1 MRFISR
7 VLVVIVALSTLVL
20 AREKVNISFQKLPIA
35 DFIKLTAEITH
46 KNILVNYKINGTVD
60 LITSSAVYDD
70 EVMGILVSVLESKGY
85 TLVENG
91 SVYEIVRSTEA
102 AKHNVKVVTKNAH
115 LQGTLMVT
123 QAIEV
128 KHENVDIVA
137 AKVRYLIS
145 KTAKLMTMKET
156 NTLLVTDYPKNIKTI
171 RKVIDDIAHD
181 NEKVVES
188 IVIEHADL
196 KKLNAQLTLIAK
208 SIFNVKVTSEKVQ
221 IMTNEGINAIVVV
234 GIRKNVKKIKELIT
248 KFDKA
253 QTISQRVQVINLKNS
268 DAKEVVKTLSDIITK
283 KKYADPTL
291 KPDISMNES
300 INSIII
306 VGEPQVI
313 EGLKI
318 IIKELDREKYQ
329 VYVKS
334 RIIEVSKSDAE
345 SLGVKYGF
353 ESGIATS
360 SGLYTLAANLGG
372 SAVAGSLVS
381 AKLSS
386 SLGNIKQGLALGA
399 SVDFLESNGA
409 SRTVSNPSILCVN
422 NKEST
427 IYVGKTL
434 SVSTGSISSA
444 INTTNVTNSFKR
456 EDIGLTLKI
465 KPRVSSQDKVSLETE
480 VKLENITQFDSN
492 GQPVTTKETVNTQSI
507 LRHGESII
515 IGGLVK
521 RFDKTNRT
529 KVPLLGDIP
538 LLGALFRS
546 DSSETQE
553 DNLIVILTPYIVS
566 KSEKLSKIQSD
577 LGELGQLQ
585 KAYDDKVFKKLN
597 EKLKAEKVEQS
608 EEDEENNESEEDEE

>member
-20 AREKVNISFQKLPIA
+20 AREKVNISFQKLPID

-70 EVMGILVSVLESKGY
+70 EVMGILISVLESKGY

-102 AKHNVKVVTKNAH
+102 AKHNVKVVTKDGP
-115 LQGTLMVT
+115 LGGSLMVT

-128 KHENVDIVA
+128 KYENVDIVA

-156 NTLLVTDYPKNIKTI
+156 NTLLVTDYPDNIKTI
-171 RKVIDDIAHD
+171 RKVIDDIASE
-181 NEKVVES
+181 NEKIVES
-188 IVIEHADL
+188 VIIKHADL
-196 KKLNAQLTLIAK
+196 KQLSAQLTLIAK
-208 SIFNVKVTSEKVQ
+208 SIFNVKVESDTVQ
-221 IMTNEGINAIVVV
+221 IMTNDGINAIVIV
-234 GIRKNVKKIKELIT
+234 GIRKNVDKLKDLIE

-268 DAKEVVKTLSDIITK
+268 DAKEVMTTLSDIITK

-291 KPDISMNES
+291 KPDISMNEG

-318 IIKELDREKYQ
+318 IISELDREKYQ

-334 RIIEVSKSDAE
+334 RIVEVSKTDAE
-345 SLGVKYGF
+345 SIGVKYGF
-353 ESGIATS
+353 ESGVATS

-381 AKLSS
+381 SKLSS

-399 SVDFLESNGA
+399 SLDFLESNGA
-409 SRTVSNPSILCVN
+409 SRTVSNPSVLCVN

-465 KPRVSSQDKVSLETE
+465 KPRVSSQDKVTLAAE
-480 VKLENITQFDSN
+480 VKLENITQFDAN
-492 GQPVTTKETVNTQSI
+492 GQPVTTKETVTTQSI

-521 RFDKTNRT
+521 RFDKVNTS
-529 KVPLLGDIP
+529 KIPLLGDIP
-538 LLGALFRS
+538 LLGALFSS
-546 DSSETQE
+546 DATETQE
-553 DNLIVILTPYIVS
+553 DNLIVVLTPYIIS
-566 KSEKLSKIQSD
+566 KSERLSILQSS

-585 KAYDDKVFKKLN
+585 KAYDDAIFLELEKKAKALAERK
-597 EKLKAEKVEQS
+597 EKKKAD
-608 EEDEENNESEEDEE
+608 EDKE